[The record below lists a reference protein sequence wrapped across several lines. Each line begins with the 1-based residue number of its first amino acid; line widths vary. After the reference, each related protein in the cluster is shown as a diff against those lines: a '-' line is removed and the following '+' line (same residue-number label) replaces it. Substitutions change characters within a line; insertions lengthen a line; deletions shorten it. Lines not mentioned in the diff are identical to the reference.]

1 MLKFLGRGSGFSRE
15 NTSAF
20 YEFDNSL
27 LLIDCGYT
35 VFNKCM
41 EKLNFS
47 KYDNIYIAITH
58 LHPDHTGSLGQLI
71 LYLGYALSKTTT
83 IVTKCEKIQDFL
95 DISGVNREFYQIS
108 DGKEIGI
115 TFIKTTHI
123 NLLDSYG
130 FVFKN
135 EGQTIIYTGDAS
147 SLNPFEKYLDIADEL
162 YVEVSKNGIV
172 HIQIDEILPKLL
184 EIQRKGTKIYLMH
197 LDDEIYIANATK
209 GKLEFANL
217 V

>member
-1 MLKFLGRGSGFSRE
+1 MLKFLGRGSGFSIE

-20 YEFDNSL
+20 YEFDTSL

-35 VFNKCM
+35 VFNKCR
-41 EKLNFS
+41 EKLDFS

-58 LHPDHTGSLGQLI
+58 LHPDHAGSLGQLI
-71 LYLGYALSKTTT
+71 LYLGYALSKTAV
-83 IVTKCEKIQDFL
+83 IVTKCEKIQEFL
-95 DISGVNREFYQIS
+95 DISGINREFYQIT

-115 TFIKTTHI
+115 TFVRTSHT

-130 FVFKN
+130 FVFQN
-135 EGQTIIYTGDAS
+135 DGQTIIYTGDAS
-147 SLNPFEKYLDIADEL
+147 SLDPFEIYLEIADEL
-162 YVEVSKNGIV
+162 YVEVSKTGIV
-172 HIQIDEILPKLL
+172 HIQIDEVLHKLL
-184 EIQRKGTKIYLMH
+184 DIQDKGTKIYLMH
-197 LDDEIYIANATK
+197 LDDEIYVANATK